1 MSRRNKK
8 KTSREMMLERIHVAL
23 HDVPVNETPAEFP
36 IERSYRQH
44 DTVSAEERIERF
56 IERVIDYKAVV
67 HRVEERELPEAII
80 ACCTA
85 RAIRR
90 LVVPTDIPSAWIP
103 KEIEIVSDAEVPLTY
118 EQLDSSDGVLTGCA
132 VGIAQTGT
140 IVLDGGTLQGRRVLS
155 LLPDYALCLIW
166 EEQIVSLVPE
176 AIQQLETTMR
186 TRQPLTFISGPSAT
200 SDIELSRVE
209 GVHGPRT
216 LEVLVVYTV
225 GV

>member
-1 MSRRNKK
+1 MSRRNK
-8 KTSREMMLERIHVAL
+8 KTSREMMLERIQGAL
-23 HDVPVNETPAEFP
+23 HDVPNDETSVAFH
-36 IERSYRQH
+36 IDRSYRQH
-44 DTVSAEERIERF
+44 DTASAEERIERF
-56 IERVIDYKAVV
+56 IERVVDYKAVV
-67 HRVEERELPEAII
+67 HRVEEHELPAAI
-80 ACCTA
+80 ASCCA
-85 RAIRR
+85 AHAIRR
-90 LVVPTDIPSAWIP
+90 LVVPTDIPSAWISE
-103 KEIEIVSDAEVPLTY
+103 EIEIVSDAEVPLTY
-118 EQLDSSDGVLTGCA
+118 EQLDNSDGVLTGCA

-140 IVLDGGTLQGRRVLS
+140 IVLDGGKLQGRRVLT

-200 SDIELSRVE
+200 SDIELNRVE

-216 LEVLVVYTV
+216 LEVLVVRTV

>member
-1 MSRRNKK
+1 MSRRNKQ
-8 KTSREMMLERIHVAL
+8 KTSREIMLERIHIAL
-23 HDVPVNETPAEFP
+23 RDVPEDEQSQELFV
-36 IERSYRQH
+36 ERSYRH
-44 DTVSAEERIERF
+44 SETAPDEERIERF

-67 HRVEERELPEAII
+67 RRVAERALPAAI
-80 ACCTA
+80 ATCCTA
-85 RAIRR
+85 RSIHR
-90 LVVPTDIPSAWIP
+90 LVVSTDLPSAWLP
-103 KEIEIVSDAEVPLTY
+103 EGIEILTDAETPLTY

-140 IVLDGGTLQGRRVLS
+140 IVLDGGKLQGRRVLT

-176 AIQQLETTMR
+176 AIQQLEEAVR
-186 TRQPLTFISGPSAT
+186 TRRQPLTFISGPSAT

-216 LEVLVVYTV
+216 LEVLVVR
-225 GV
+225 G